1 MMSDIT
7 IFTPKYLLLI
17 LEKLSTPDVELLVKA
32 SKKLLTNRKR
42 KASLERR
49 KQKKIQDFL
58 EMKNKNLLS
67 KVSLADIFEFVKKK
81 MADQYSNRVSPISSQ
96 EDIALKVKLKK
107 SDNIEYFVD
116 TLVKNTF
123 YAVVSDKVVYR
134 LYIGYYNKNAWARWC
149 ELP

>member
-1 MMSDIT
+1 MSDLT

-17 LEKLSTPDVELLVKA
+17 LDKLSTPDVELLNKA

-42 KASLERR
+42 KASLERNKQR
-49 KQKKIQDFL
+49 KLQAFL
-58 EMKNKNLLS
+58 EMQNKNLLK

-81 MADQYSNRVSPISSQ
+81 MADQYSNRVSPVSSQ

-123 YAVVSDKVVYR
+123 YAVVSDKVVYH
-134 LYIGYYNKNAWARWC
+134 LYIGYYNKNAWNRWC